1 MSTEQQDRNPA
12 PEPEGQ
18 GQGQAQAQESAQ
30 EQTPGQQ
37 PVWGAA
43 PEPAAKA
50 RWSGRKTIAAVAIAV
65 GIAGAGGAAIYAAT
79 NNDSGTQRGGGP
91 GGFGGPGGGGQGGRA
106 GGPGGFGRG
115 MEASLHGE
123 FVVSDGNGGYLTELS
138 QTGKV
143 TAITSSS
150 ITAASEDGFTKTY
163 TIDASTVVGGGQQAG
178 KLSDIAK
185 GDTVS
190 ILAKKNG
197 DAANATTL
205 IEGGQQPGAFPG
217 RGGNRGNGPGA
228 GVPGAPGNGAPPT
241 T

>member
-1 MSTEQQDRNPA
+1 MSTEQQDRSPA

-18 GQGQAQAQESAQ
+18 EQAQGQQGQ
-30 EQTPGQQ
+30 EQ
-37 PVWGAA
+37 VWGAA
-43 PEPAAKA
+43 PQPAAKA

-91 GGFGGPGGGGQGGRA
+91 GGMGGPGGA
-106 GGPGGFGRG
+106 GGPRGGGGFGRG

-143 TAITSSS
+143 TAITSTSL
-150 ITAASEDGFTKTY
+150 TAASEDGYTKTY
-163 TIDASTVVGGGQQAG
+163 TLDASTVVPAG
-178 KLSDIAK
+178 KLSDIVK

-190 ILAKKNG
+190 IIAKKNG

-205 IEGGQQPGAFPG
+205 IEGGQQPGRFPG
-217 RGGNRGNGPGA
+217 RDGNGG
-228 GVPGAPGNGAPPT
+228 GFQGGPGNGAPPT